1 MNKFVKYLAI
11 VVLLLSVLTVS
22 AQRTVKPVRKS
33 NDNFKKAYSE
43 QAFSGLFSRLFNPA
57 QSDEKAIRKGN
68 RNYKNG
74 NYEKAIE
81 NYRKALEIRPNNA
94 KAQFNLGDVYY
105 AKQSYDTAYNEF
117 QKVVE
122 MSPDVKLKSDAVY
135 NMGNCLLAQNKY
147 YDAFNI
153 YKVSLKLNPE
163 NENALYNLEYCRA
176 HLVKS
181 KIWVVQPEHGRVEV
195 KEKEAFNGQRVTL
208 KAQPDGDYAL
218 SKYIV
223 VRADN
228 QEVTVDVSGSSF
240 IMPKFNVLVTAEFKQ
255 SHKIEIEK
263 KIWHGMVRAD
273 KQKAIEGQ
281 QVVLKGFG
289 DDGYMVDKFTVY
301 KTGSRN
307 DTVPVNDTVFQMP
320 DFDVTVTAT
329 FRTALKV
336 SIDSVSN
343 GTISVTDSLVKP
355 GQNIAVIVRPDKGF
369 QLGDLRVVSKDGS
382 ESAPVS
388 DANLFQMIDSDVTV
402 KANFVEATDQYKV
415 SADTAL
421 KGGHVLLDQSE
432 ATRRETVTLRNAPEP
447 GYQFKEYVIHQV
459 GDTAVKVQ
467 PLGNFFTMPDFDVEI
482 SAIFEKSEDQD
493 QQQQQQD
500 QEQQQQDQ
508 QDQEQQQDQQQ
519 NQDQQQQQQNQQQQ
533 NQQMS
538 KEDAQRMLDALENQE
553 KKTMEKV
560 NEQKVRQQPKKKSD
574 KDW

>member
-1 MNKFVKYLAI
+1 MNRLIKYLTII
-11 VVLLLSVLTVS
+11 VFLFS
-22 AQRTVKPVRKS
+22 
-33 NDNFKKAYSE
+33 
-43 QAFSGLFSRLFNPA
+43 AFSVSA

-68 RNYKNG
+68 RNYKSG
-74 NYEKAIE
+74 HYEQAISH
-81 NYRKALEIRPNNA
+81 YRKALEIRPNNA
-94 KAQFNLGDVYY
+94 KAQFNLGDAYY

-122 MSPDVKLKSDAVY
+122 MSPDAKLKSDAVY

-153 YKVSLKLNPE
+153 YKVSLKLNPD

-181 KIWVVQPEHGRVEV
+181 KIWVVQPEHGRIEA

-208 KAQPDGDYAL
+208 TAQPDEDYAL
-218 SKYIV
+218 SQYVV

-228 QEVTVDVSGSSF
+228 QQVKVDVSGNSF

-255 SHKIEIEK
+255 AHKIEIEK
-263 KIWHGMVRAD
+263 NIKHGTVRSD
-273 KQKAIEGQ
+273 KTKAVEGQ
-281 QVVLKGFG
+281 QVVLTGQG
-289 DDGYMVDKFTVY
+289 EDGYMVDKFIVY

-320 DFDVTVTAT
+320 DFDVTVTGT

-336 SIDSVSN
+336 SIDSVAN
-343 GTISVTDSLVKP
+343 GTIKVSDSLVKP
-355 GQNIAVIVRPDKGF
+355 GQNVGIIVKPDKGF
-369 QLGDLRVVSKDGS
+369 QLGDLRVVSQKDVT

-388 DANLFQMIDSDVTV
+388 EDNVFQMIDDDVTV
-402 KANFVEATDQYKV
+402 KANFVEATDYYKV
-415 SADTAL
+415 DADTTL
-421 KGGHVLLDQSE
+421 KGGHVLLDQTE
-432 ATRRETVTLRNAPEP
+432 ATRRETIALRNAPEP

-467 PLGNFFTMPDFDVEI
+467 PLGNFFTMPDFDVEV
-482 SAIFEKSEDQD
+482 SAVFEKSEGQD
-493 QQQQQQD
+493 QQQQQNQD
-500 QEQQQQDQ
+500 QQQDQ
-508 QDQEQQQDQQQ
+508 QDQEQQQNQQQ
-519 NQDQQQQQQNQQQQ
+519 NQDQQQQQSQQQQQ

>member
-1 MNKFVKYLAI
+1 MNKFIKYLTII
-11 VVLLLSVLTVS
+11 VFLSSALTVS
-22 AQRTVKPVRKS
+22 
-33 NDNFKKAYSE
+33 
-43 QAFSGLFSRLFNPA
+43 A
-57 QSDEKAIRKGN
+57 QSDEKAIRRGN
-68 RNYKNG
+68 RDYKNG
-74 NYEKAIE
+74 NYKQAIT

-122 MSPDVKLKSDAVY
+122 MSPDAKLKSDAVY

-163 NENALYNLEYCRA
+163 NENALYNLEFCRA

-181 KIWVVQPEHGRVEV
+181 KIWVVQPENGRVEAN
-195 KEKEAFNGQRVTL
+195 EKEAFNGQRVTL
-208 KAQPDGDYAL
+208 TAQPDEDYAL
-218 SKYIV
+218 SQFMV

-228 QEVTVDVSGSSF
+228 QEVQVQVSGNSF
-240 IMPKFNVLVTAEFKQ
+240 IMPKFNVLVSAEFKKA
-255 SHKIEIEK
+255 HKIEIEK
-263 KIWHGMVRAD
+263 NIKHGAISAD

-281 QVVLKGFG
+281 QVKLSGKGE
-289 DDGYMVDKFTVY
+289 DGYVVDKFTVY

-329 FRTALKV
+329 FRTALK
-336 SIDSVSN
+336 
-343 GTISVTDSLVKP
+343 
-355 GQNIAVIVRPDKGF
+355 
-369 QLGDLRVVSKDGS
+369 
-382 ESAPVS
+382 APVS
-388 DANLFQMIDSDVTV
+388 DDNVFQMIDSDVTV
-402 KANFVEATDQYKV
+402 KAEFVEATDYFKV
-415 SADTAL
+415 TPDTTL
-421 KGGHVLLDQSE
+421 KEGHVLLDQAE
-432 ATRRETVTLRNAPEP
+432 ATRRETVALRNAPEP

-467 PLGNFFTMPDFDVEI
+467 ALGNFFTMPDFDVEV
-482 SAIFEKSEDQD
+482 SAIFEKSEGQD
-493 QQQQQQD
+493 QQQQQQNQD
-500 QEQQQQDQ
+500 QQQDQ

-519 NQDQQQQQQNQQQQ
+519 QNQDQQQQQNQQQQ

-560 NEQKVRQQPKKKSD
+560 NEHKVRQQPKKKSD

>member
-1 MNKFVKYLAI
+1 MNKIIQYLTII
-11 VVLLLSVLTVS
+11 VFLSSALSVS
-22 AQRTVKPVRKS
+22 
-33 NDNFKKAYSE
+33 
-43 QAFSGLFSRLFNPA
+43 A
-57 QSDEKAIRKGN
+57 QSDEKAIRRGN
-68 RNYKNG
+68 RNYKSA
-74 NYEKAIE
+74 NYEQAIAH
-81 NYRKALEIRPNNA
+81 YKKALEIRPNNA

-105 AKQSYDTAYNEF
+105 AKQSYDTAYKEF
-117 QKVVE
+117 QKVLE
-122 MSPDVKLKSDAVY
+122 LSPDAKLKSDAVY

-147 YDAFNI
+147 YDAFNL

-163 NENALYNLEYCRA
+163 NENALYNLEFCRA

-181 KIWVVQPEHGRVEV
+181 KIWVVQPDNGRVEA

-208 KAQPDGDYAL
+208 TAQPDEDYAL
-218 SKYIV
+218 SQYKV

-228 QEVTVDVSGSSF
+228 QQVTVEVNGSSF
-240 IMPKFNVLVTAEFKQ
+240 IMPKFNVLVTAEFKKAHRIDIDKNIQ
-255 SHKIEIEK
+255 
-263 KIWHGMVRAD
+263 HGKVQAD
-273 KQKAIEGQ
+273 RQKAVEGQ
-281 QVVLKGFG
+281 QVTLEGQGEGDYVL
-289 DDGYMVDKFTVY
+289 DKFTVY
-301 KTGSRN
+301 KTGSPK
-307 DTVPVNDTVFQMP
+307 DTVPVNEKSFKMP

-329 FRTALKV
+329 FRNALRV
-336 SIDSVSN
+336 SIDSVAN
-343 GTISVTDSLVKP
+343 GTIQVSDSLVKP
-355 GQNIAVIVRPDKGF
+355 GQDVGIIVKPDKGY
-369 QLGDLRVVSKDGS
+369 QLGDLRVVSQKDAT

-388 DANLFQMIDSDVTV
+388 EENVFHMIDDDVIV
-402 KANFVEATDQYKV
+402 KADFVEATDYYKV
-415 SADTAL
+415 KADTTL

-432 ATRRETVTLRNAPEP
+432 ATRRETVKLDNAPEP

-467 PLGNFFTMPDFDVEI
+467 PLGNYFTMPDFDVEV
-482 SAIFEKSEDQD
+482 SAIFEKSEGDNQ

-500 QEQQQQDQ
+500 QQQDQ
-508 QDQEQQQDQQQ
+508 QEQEQQQDQQQ

>member
-1 MNKFVKYLAI
+1 MNRLIKYLTII
-11 VVLLLSVLTVS
+11 VFLSSAFTVS
-22 AQRTVKPVRKS
+22 
-33 NDNFKKAYSE
+33 
-43 QAFSGLFSRLFNPA
+43 A

-68 RNYKNG
+68 RNYKSG
-74 NYEKAIE
+74 NYEQAISH
-81 NYRKALEIRPNNA
+81 YRKALDIRPNNA
-94 KAQFNLGDVYY
+94 KAQFNLGDAYY

-122 MSPDVKLKSDAVY
+122 MSPDAKLKSDAVF

-163 NENALYNLEYCRA
+163 NENALYNLEYCRM

-181 KIWVVQPEHGRVEV
+181 KIWVVQPEHGRVEA

-208 KAQPDGDYAL
+208 TAQPDEDYAL
-218 SKYIV
+218 SQYIV

-228 QEVTVDVSGSSF
+228 QEVQVQVNGSSF

-255 SHKIEIEK
+255 AHKIEIEK
-263 KIWHGMVRAD
+263 NIKHGTVQAD
-273 KQKAIEGQ
+273 KTKAVEGQ
-281 QVVLKGFG
+281 QVVLTGQG
-289 DDGYMVDKFTVY
+289 EDGYMVDKFIVY

-329 FRTALKV
+329 FRTALRV
-336 SIDSVSN
+336 SIDSVDY
-343 GTISVTDSLVKP
+343 GTIKVTDSLVKP
-355 GQNIAVIVRPDKGF
+355 GQNVAVIVKPDKGY
-369 QLGDLRVVSKDGS
+369 QLGDLRVVSQKDAT

-388 DANLFQMIDSDVTV
+388 DNNVFQMIDSDVTV
-402 KANFVEATDQYKV
+402 KASFVEATDYYQV
-415 SADTAL
+415 NADTTL
-421 KGGHVLLDQSE
+421 KGGHVLLDQAE
-432 ATRRETVTLRNAPEP
+432 ATRRETVALRNAPEP

-467 PLGNFFTMPDFDVEI
+467 PLGNFFTMPDFDVEV
-482 SAIFEKSEDQD
+482 SAVFEKSEGQD
-493 QQQQQQD
+493 QQQQQQN
-500 QEQQQQDQ
+500 QEQQQDQ

-519 NQDQQQQQQNQQQQ
+519 NQDQQQQQQQQQQQ

>member
-1 MNKFVKYLAI
+1 MKRFSKYLI
-11 VVLLLSVLTVS
+11 VIALLCSVLSVS
-22 AQRTVKPVRKS
+22 
-33 NDNFKKAYSE
+33 
-43 QAFSGLFSRLFNPA
+43 A

-68 RNYKNG
+68 RNYKSG
-74 NYEKAIE
+74 NCEQAIE

-94 KAQFNLGDVYY
+94 KAQFNMGDAYF
-105 AKQSYDTAYNEF
+105 AKQSYDTAYAEF
-117 QKVVE
+117 QKVLE
-122 MSPDVKLKSDAVY
+122 ISPDAKLKSDAVY

-208 KAQPDGDYAL
+208 TAQPDEDYAL
-218 SKYIV
+218 SRYIV

-240 IMPKFNVLVTAEFKQ
+240 IMPKFNVLVSAEFKQ
-255 SHKIEIEK
+255 AHKIEIEK
-263 KIWHGMVRAD
+263 NIKHGTVQAD
-273 KQKAIEGQ
+273 KQKAVEGQ
-281 QVVLKGFG
+281 QVVLRGIG
-289 DDGYMVDKFTVY
+289 EDGYMVDKFTVY

-329 FRTALKV
+329 FRTALKI

-355 GQNIAVIVRPDKGF
+355 GQNVAVIVKPAKGF
-369 QLGDLRVVSKDGS
+369 QLGDLRVVNSKDAN

-388 DANLFQMIDSDVTV
+388 DANVFQMLDSDVTV
-402 KANFVEATDQYKV
+402 KANFVEATDYYKV
-415 SADTAL
+415 NADTTL

-459 GDTAVKVQ
+459 GDTSVKVQ
-467 PLGNFFTMPDFDVEI
+467 PLGNFFTMPDFDVEV

-493 QQQQQQD
+493 QQQQQNQD
-500 QEQQQQDQ
+500 QQQQDQ

-533 NQQMS
+533 SQQMS

>member
-1 MNKFVKYLAI
+1 MNRLIKYLTII
-11 VVLLLSVLTVS
+11 VFLFS
-22 AQRTVKPVRKS
+22 
-33 NDNFKKAYSE
+33 
-43 QAFSGLFSRLFNPA
+43 AFSVSA

-68 RNYKNG
+68 RNYKSG
-74 NYEKAIE
+74 HYEQAISH
-81 NYRKALEIRPNNA
+81 YRKALEIRPNNA
-94 KAQFNLGDVYY
+94 KAQFNLGDAYY

-122 MSPDVKLKSDAVY
+122 MSPDAKLKSDAVY

-153 YKVSLKLNPE
+153 YKVSLKLNPD

-181 KIWVVQPEHGRVEV
+181 KIWVVQPEHGRIEA

-208 KAQPDGDYAL
+208 TAQPDEDYAL
-218 SKYIV
+218 SQYV
-223 VRADN
+223 VARADN
-228 QEVTVDVSGSSF
+228 QQVKVDVSGNSF

-255 SHKIEIEK
+255 AHKIEIEK
-263 KIWHGMVRAD
+263 NIKHGTVRSD
-273 KQKAIEGQ
+273 KTKAVEGQ
-281 QVVLKGFG
+281 QVVLTGQG
-289 DDGYMVDKFTVY
+289 EDGYMVDKFIVY

-336 SIDSVSN
+336 SIDSVAN
-343 GTISVTDSLVKP
+343 GTIKVSDSLVKP
-355 GQNIAVIVRPDKGF
+355 GQNVGIIVKPDKGF
-369 QLGDLRVVSKDGS
+369 QLGDLRVVSQKDVT

-388 DANLFQMIDSDVTV
+388 EDNVFQMIDDDVTV
-402 KANFVEATDQYKV
+402 KANFVEATDYYKV
-415 SADTAL
+415 DADTTL
-421 KGGHVLLDQSE
+421 KGGHVLLDQTE
-432 ATRRETVTLRNAPEP
+432 ATRRETIALRNAPEP

-467 PLGNFFTMPDFDVEI
+467 PLGNFFTMPDFDVEV
-482 SAIFEKSEDQD
+482 SAVFEKSEGQD
-493 QQQQQQD
+493 QQQQQNQD
-500 QEQQQQDQ
+500 QQQDQ
-508 QDQEQQQDQQQ
+508 QDQEQQQNQQQ
-519 NQDQQQQQQNQQQQ
+519 NQDQQQQQSQQQQQ

>member
-1 MNKFVKYLAI
+1 MNKIVKYLTII
-11 VVLLLSVLTVS
+11 VLVLFALSAS
-22 AQRTVKPVRKS
+22 
-33 NDNFKKAYSE
+33 
-43 QAFSGLFSRLFNPA
+43 A

-68 RNYKNG
+68 RDYKSG
-74 NYEKAIE
+74 NYERAIS

-94 KAQFNLGDVYY
+94 KAQFNIGDAYY

-122 MSPDVKLKSDAVY
+122 MSPDAKLKSDAVY

-153 YKVSLKLNPE
+153 YKVSLKLNPD
-163 NENALYNLEYCRA
+163 NDNALYNLEYCRA

-181 KIWVVQPEHGRVEV
+181 KIWVVQPEHGRVEA

-208 KAQPDGDYAL
+208 TVQPDEDYAL
-218 SKYIV
+218 SKYAV

-240 IMPKFNVLVTAEFKQ
+240 IMPKFNVLVTAEFKKA
-255 SHKIEIEK
+255 HRIDIEK
-263 KIWHGMVRAD
+263 NIKHGTVQAD
-273 KQKAIEGQ
+273 RQKAIEGQ
-281 QVVLKGFG
+281 QVKLSGIG
-289 DDGYMVDKFTVY
+289 DDGYVVDKFTVY

-307 DTVPVNDTVFQMP
+307 DTVPVNDTAFQMP

-336 SIDSVSN
+336 SIDSVVN
-343 GTISVTDSLVKP
+343 GTIKVTDSLVKP
-355 GQNIAVIVRPDKGF
+355 GDNIAVIVKPDKGY
-369 QLGDLRVVSKDGS
+369 QLGDLRVVSDKDATD
-382 ESAPVS
+382 SAPVS
-388 DANLFQMIDSDVTV
+388 DDNIFQMIDSDVTV
-402 KANFVEATDQYKV
+402 KAEFVEATDYFKV
-415 SADTAL
+415 NADTTL
-421 KGGHVLLDQSE
+421 KGGHVLLDQME
-432 ATRRETVTLRNAPEP
+432 ATRRETVMLRNAPEP

-459 GDTAVKVQ
+459 GDTAEKVQ
-467 PLGNFFTMPDFDVEI
+467 PLGNFFTMPDFDVEV
-482 SAIFEKSEDQD
+482 SAIFEKSEGED
-493 QQQQQQD
+493 QQQQQQNQD
-500 QEQQQQDQ
+500 QQQQDQ

>member
-1 MNKFVKYLAI
+1 MNRIIQYLIII
-11 VVLLLSVLTVS
+11 VFLSPALVCS
-22 AQRTVKPVRKS
+22 
-33 NDNFKKAYSE
+33 
-43 QAFSGLFSRLFNPA
+43 A

-74 NYEKAIE
+74 NYEQAIS

-105 AKQSYDTAYNEF
+105 AKQSYDTAYSEF
-117 QKVVE
+117 QKVLDI
-122 MSPDVKLKSDAVY
+122 SPDVKLKSNALF
-135 NMGNCLLAQNKY
+135 NMGNCLLVQDKF

-153 YKVSLKLNPE
+153 YKVSLKMNPK

-181 KIWVVQPEHGRVEV
+181 KIWVVQPEHGKVEA
-195 KEKEAFNGQRVTL
+195 KEKEAFNGQHVTL
-208 KAQPDGDYAL
+208 SAQPDENYAL
-218 SKYIV
+218 SQFVV

-228 QEVTVDVSGSSF
+228 QEETVQVNGSGF
-240 IMPKFNVLVTAEFKQ
+240 IMPKFNVMVSAEFKEA
-255 SHKIEIEK
+255 HKIEIEK
-263 KIWHGMVRAD
+263 NIKHGTVRAD
-273 KQKAIEGQ
+273 RSRAIEGQ
-281 QVVLKGFG
+281 QVKLSGIGEDGFV
-289 DDGYMVDKFTVY
+289 VDKFMVY
-301 KTGSRN
+301 RTGNRN

-336 SIDSVSN
+336 SVDSVDY
-343 GTISVTDSLVKP
+343 GRIMVTDSLVKP
-355 GQNIAVIVRPDKGF
+355 GDNIAIIVKPDKGY
-369 QLGDLRVVSKDGS
+369 QLGDLRVVSDKDAS
-382 ESAPVS
+382 DSAPVS
-388 DANLFQMIDSDVTV
+388 DDNVFQMLDTDVTV
-402 KANFVEATDQYKV
+402 KANFVEATDYYKV
-415 SADTAL
+415 SVDTTL
-421 KGGHVLLDQSE
+421 KEGHVLIDQSE
-432 ATRRETVTLRNAPEP
+432 ATPRETVTLRNAPEP

-467 PLGNFFTMPDFDVEI
+467 PLGNFFTMPDFDVEV
-482 SAIFEKSEDQD
+482 SAIFEKSEGDN

-500 QEQQQQDQ
+500 QEQQQDQ
-508 QDQEQQQDQQQ
+508 QDQEQQQNQQQ
-519 NQDQQQQQQNQQQQ
+519 NQDQQQQQQQNQQQQ

>member
-1 MNKFVKYLAI
+1 MNKIIQYLTIIIFLSSA
-11 VVLLLSVLTVS
+11 LSVS
-22 AQRTVKPVRKS
+22 
-33 NDNFKKAYSE
+33 
-43 QAFSGLFSRLFNPA
+43 A
-57 QSDEKAIRKGN
+57 QSDEKAIRRGN
-68 RNYKNG
+68 RNYKSA
-74 NYEKAIE
+74 NYEQAIAH
-81 NYRKALEIRPNNA
+81 YKKALEIRPNNA

-117 QKVVE
+117 QKVLE
-122 MSPDVKLKSDAVY
+122 LSPDAKLKSDAVY

-147 YDAFNI
+147 YDAFNL

-163 NENALYNLEYCRA
+163 NENALYNLEFCRA

-181 KIWVVQPEHGRVEV
+181 KIWVVQPDNGRVEA

-208 KAQPDGDYAL
+208 TAQPDEDYAL
-218 SKYIV
+218 SQYKV

-228 QEVTVDVSGSSF
+228 QQVTVEVNGSSF
-240 IMPKFNVLVTAEFKQ
+240 IMPKFNVLATAEFKKAHRIDIDKNIQ
-255 SHKIEIEK
+255 
-263 KIWHGMVRAD
+263 HGKVQAD
-273 KQKAIEGQ
+273 RQKAVEGQ
-281 QVVLKGFG
+281 QVTLEGQGEGDYVL
-289 DDGYMVDKFTVY
+289 DKFTVY
-301 KTGSRN
+301 KTGSPK
-307 DTVPVNDTVFQMP
+307 DTVPVNEKSFKMP

-329 FRTALKV
+329 FRNALRV
-336 SIDSVSN
+336 SIDSVAN
-343 GTISVTDSLVKP
+343 GTIQVSDSLVKP
-355 GQNIAVIVRPDKGF
+355 GQDVGIIVKPDKGY
-369 QLGDLRVVSKDGS
+369 QLGDLRVVSQKDAT

-388 DANLFQMIDSDVTV
+388 EENVFHMIDDDVIV
-402 KANFVEATDQYKV
+402 KADFVEATDYYKV
-415 SADTAL
+415 KADTTL

-432 ATRRETVTLRNAPEP
+432 ATRRETVKLDNAPEP

-467 PLGNFFTMPDFDVEI
+467 PLGNYFTMPDFDVEV
-482 SAIFEKSEDQD
+482 SAIFEKSEGDNQ

-500 QEQQQQDQ
+500 QQQDQ
-508 QDQEQQQDQQQ
+508 QEQEQQQDQQQ

>member
-1 MNKFVKYLAI
+1 MKRFSKYLIIIA
-11 VVLLLSVLTVS
+11 LLFS
-22 AQRTVKPVRKS
+22 
-33 NDNFKKAYSE
+33 
-43 QAFSGLFSRLFNPA
+43 AFSVSA

-68 RNYKNG
+68 RNYKSG
-74 NYEKAIE
+74 NYEQAITS
-81 NYRKALEIRPNNA
+81 YRKALEIRPNNA
-94 KAQFNLGDVYY
+94 KAQFNLGDAYY

-122 MSPDVKLKSDAVY
+122 MSPDAKLKSDAVY

-153 YKVSLKLNPE
+153 YKVSLKLNPD
-163 NENALYNLEYCRA
+163 NDNALYNLEYCRA

-181 KIWVVQPEHGRVEV
+181 KIWVVQPENGKIEAN
-195 KEKEAFNGQRVTL
+195 EKEAFNGQRVTL
-208 KAQPDGDYAL
+208 TAKPDADYAL
-218 SKYIV
+218 SEYRV

-228 QEVTVDVSGSSF
+228 QEVQVQVSGNSF
-240 IMPKFNVLVTAEFKQ
+240 IMPKFNVLVTAEFKKA
-255 SHKIEIEK
+255 HRIDIEK
-263 KIWHGMVRAD
+263 NIKHGTVQAD
-273 KQKAIEGQ
+273 RQKAVEGQ
-281 QVVLKGFG
+281 QVKLSGKGEE
-289 DDGYMVDKFTVY
+289 GYVVDKFTVY

-320 DFDVTVTAT
+320 GFDVTVTAT

-336 SIDSVSN
+336 SIDSVAN
-343 GTISVTDSLVKP
+343 GRVMVTDSLVKP
-355 GQNIAVIVRPDKGF
+355 GDNIAIIVKPNKGY
-369 QLGDLRVVSKDGS
+369 QLGDLRVVNDKDAT

-388 DANLFQMIDSDVTV
+388 DDNVFQMLDSDVTV
-402 KANFVEATDQYKV
+402 KAEFVEATDYFKV
-415 SADTAL
+415 NADTTL
-421 KGGHVLLDQSE
+421 KGGHVLLDQME

-467 PLGNFFTMPDFDVEI
+467 PLGNFFTMPDFDVEV
-482 SAIFEKSEDQD
+482 SAIFEKSEGED

-500 QEQQQQDQ
+500 QDQQQDQ

-519 NQDQQQQQQNQQQQ
+519 QNQDQQQQQNQQQQ

>member
-1 MNKFVKYLAI
+1 MNRLIKYLTII
-11 VVLLLSVLTVS
+11 VFLFS
-22 AQRTVKPVRKS
+22 
-33 NDNFKKAYSE
+33 
-43 QAFSGLFSRLFNPA
+43 AFSVSA

-68 RNYKNG
+68 RNYKSG
-74 NYEKAIE
+74 HYEQAISH
-81 NYRKALEIRPNNA
+81 YRKALEIRPNNA
-94 KAQFNLGDVYY
+94 KAQFNLGDAYY

-122 MSPDVKLKSDAVY
+122 MSPDAKLKSDAVY

-153 YKVSLKLNPE
+153 YKVSLKLNPD

-176 HLVKS
+176 HLIKS
-181 KIWVVQPEHGRVEV
+181 KIWVVQPEHGRIEA

-208 KAQPDGDYAL
+208 TAQPDEDYAL
-218 SKYIV
+218 SQYV
-223 VRADN
+223 VVCADN
-228 QEVTVDVSGSSF
+228 QQVKVDVSGNSI

-255 SHKIEIEK
+255 AHKIEIEK
-263 KIWHGMVRAD
+263 NIKHGTVRSD
-273 KQKAIEGQ
+273 KTKAVEGQ
-281 QVVLKGFG
+281 QVVLTGQG
-289 DDGYMVDKFTVY
+289 EDGYMVDKFIVY

-336 SIDSVSN
+336 SIDSVAN
-343 GTISVTDSLVKP
+343 GTIKVSDSLVKP
-355 GQNIAVIVRPDKGF
+355 GQNVGIIVKPDKGF
-369 QLGDLRVVSKDGS
+369 QLGDLRVVSQKDVT

-388 DANLFQMIDSDVTV
+388 EDNVFQMIDDDVTV
-402 KANFVEATDQYKV
+402 KANFVEATDYYKV
-415 SADTAL
+415 DADTTL
-421 KGGHVLLDQSE
+421 KGGHVLLDQTE
-432 ATRRETVTLRNAPEP
+432 ATRRETIALRNAPEP

-467 PLGNFFTMPDFDVEI
+467 PLGNFFTMPDFDVEV
-482 SAIFEKSEDQD
+482 SAVFEKSEGQD
-493 QQQQQQD
+493 QQQQQNQD
-500 QEQQQQDQ
+500 QQQDQ
-508 QDQEQQQDQQQ
+508 QDQEQQQNQQQ
-519 NQDQQQQQQNQQQQ
+519 NQDQQQQQSQQQQQ